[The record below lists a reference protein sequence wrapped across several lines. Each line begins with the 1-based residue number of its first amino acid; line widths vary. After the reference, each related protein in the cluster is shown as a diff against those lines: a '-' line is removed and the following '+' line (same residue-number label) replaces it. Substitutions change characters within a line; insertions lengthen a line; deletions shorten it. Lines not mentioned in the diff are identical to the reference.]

1 MCYIC
6 CRFVFAERNLILSFS
21 DNGQPYDREH
31 LNLPQY
37 ILMTCLILII
47 LISNKMISQLY
58 STEVQLKKVSSFN
71 TGVPF
76 LDLDLFIVS
85 SKFYDEQDDFNF
97 GVVNLPFRGEDVPHC
112 LSGSVYI
119 LHLIH
124 FVLRVCPNVSD
135 FNNRNQFGRLSY

>member
-1 MCYIC
+1 M
-6 CRFVFAERNLILSFS
+6 SFS

-58 STEVQLKKVSSFN
+58 STEAQLKKVSSFN

-85 SKFYDEQDDFNF
+85 SKLYDKQDDFNF
-97 GVVNLPFRGEDVPHC
+97 GVVNLKMFLTAFPV
-112 LSGSVYI
+112 VYI
-119 LHLIH
+119 
-124 FVLRVCPNVSD
+124 NS
-135 FNNRNQFGRLSY
+135 SK